1 MSGYK
6 QLLQNSTQYQDVV
19 RYIGADM
26 CPSGI
31 VGLPPAPK
39 AHLVFSLCEEFSRRA
54 IVVLPDESSA
64 RKFTADINELNG
76 NKEVAFFYPAR
87 DFSFN
92 SSQGQ
97 SREYEQLRIKTL
109 CSILKD
115 DCKIVVCSAESSLQL
130 TIPPKELKKRT
141 FKIDFNTEVSTEKVT
156 ETLISAGFKRA
167 ESVEGA
173 GQFAVRGGIIDF
185 FPPDSSQ
192 PVRIELW
199 GDEVDTISLFE
210 TYDLICITDIDG
222 NVSSYNGLS
231 FYKSDEYYSL
241 FNKLS
246 LDNNITYSFDLDSDI
261 CEVIY
266 KRIEVLNE
274 NTCNDFTM
282 SGMTVD
288 ASVVFASPNK
298 DDGSEKLKEIAE
310 CIYSVYYCDRTNL
323 ADKLTN
329 YQCCGLIFQDDCIY
343 YIDDLSSGISEK
355 LSLLHPNDSFKGN
368 AGKYEYGNNKHSI
381 IVEIY
386 DETNKCIIAR
396 IRIADPEK
404 VNAIEKLWTDMSNLM
419 NANDPQKVF
428 KPSNYRIVV
437 YMNGVS
443 ESFYY
448 KYNDTC
454 NEWAYNVP
462 ENFSANMFPMTG
474 SSSLATYL
482 NKTILNVVG
491 DVFQ

>member
-1 MSGYK
+1 MKEFISKFICSMIILLLSIGLWSCSYDGVSTNSK
-6 QLLQNSTQYQDVV
+6 LDDISQLNSDISETTSQPPNISQAPIEGEQQTGTLLGEYTFISESDGKS
-19 RYIGADM
+19 IA
-26 CPSGI
+26 GI
-31 VGLPPAPK
+31 
-39 AHLVFSLCEEFSRRA
+39 
-54 IVVLPDESSA
+54 
-64 RKFTADINELNG
+64 
-76 NKEVAFFYPAR
+76 Y
-87 DFSFN
+87 
-92 SSQGQ
+92 
-97 SREYEQLRIKTL
+97 
-109 CSILKD
+109 
-115 DCKIVVCSAESSLQL
+115 SAEQIANIQQRRNNGEKFYLSNE
-130 TIPPKELKKRT
+130 ELL
-141 FKIDFNTEVSTEKVT
+141 FVVN
-156 ETLISAGFKRA
+156 
-167 ESVEGA
+167 
-173 GQFAVRGGIIDF
+173 
-185 FPPDSSQ
+185 
-192 PVRIELW
+192 
-199 GDEVDTISLFE
+199 DTISLFE